1 MPLLKKFMTEQ
12 QQNINVKVDDATLK
26 GSYANNMQI
35 GFSPEEFILD
45 FMLVTPPSGVVNAR
59 VIMSPGHVKRVIA
72 ALEQNMSHYEEKFG
86 RIEEASEPKN
96 PFGFQA

>member
-1 MPLLKKFMTEQ
+1 MADEKKIQEIQ
-12 QQNINVKVDDATLK
+12 INFPPDKQGGV
-26 GSYANNMQI
+26 YANNMVVAH
-35 GFSPEEFILD
+35 SKEEFILD

-72 ALEQNMSHYEEKFG
+72 ALIQNMKHYEEQFG